1 MSYLYN
7 NPEDEIQEGGISY
20 IVIPQMPKLTLIFGP
35 DLTREEIIQ
44 FKAEMLEVAKRI
56 KASHIRNFSEALIGN
71 VYVGTSRF
79 FDEEF
84 NFRNALIVQALYK
97 PETKKIYYYTDGGK
111 EPSSVASIIH
121 EFAHKYHD
129 LFLKNGFENEKII
142 ELYNLTKSGYY
153 SFPTRYSAENEKE
166 FFAVTVTLI
175 TLGLVKPSMQSLAND
190 FIRMLE
196 EERI

>member
-1 MSYLYN
+1 MSYIYN
-7 NPEDEIQEGGISY
+7 NSEDEIQEGGISY

-56 KASHIRNFSEALIGN
+56 KASPIRNFSEALIGD

-153 SFPTRYSAENEKE
+153 SFPTRYSAEKQEE

-175 TLGLVKPSMQSLAND
+175 TLGLVKHNQLALAEK
-190 FIRMLE
+190 IIE
-196 EERI
+196 IIEKESI